1 MPLRIVTDSSCDLP
15 PALARSMNITVV
27 PCNIHFGQTAYRDG
41 VDMQAAEFYQRLS
54 GNIYP
59 KTSQPSIESFL
70 QGYNSLDREADE
82 VLSVHVSSKLS
93 TTVGAAN
100 LAKQQIIG
108 GPHIEVADSLQVS
121 LGLGILAMETARLAK
136 EKGKLKDALDF
147 VEREKKNIVSYFSVD
162 TLDYLVKGGRA
173 SKAQGFL
180 GSLLSIKP
188 ILAIK
193 DDGEVHP
200 VERVRNRKKLVE
212 RFVELAAS
220 SGPVRGLG
228 VLHSVALED
237 AQALAEA
244 CTAHVSR
251 EKIIVS
257 QFSAV
262 LGTHLG
268 PRALGLVLWTGS

>member
-1 MPLRIVTDSSCDLP
+1 MSFRVVTDGSCDLP
-15 PALARSMNITVV
+15 SALARSLNITVV
-27 PCNIHFGQTAYRDG
+27 PCNIHFGQDAYRDG
-41 VDMQAAEFYQRLS
+41 VDMQAAEFYQRLT

-70 QGYNSLDREADE
+70 EAYRSLDGQADE

-100 LAKQQIIG
+100 LAKQQMKDG
-108 GPHIEVADSLQVS
+108 SHIEVADSLQVS
-121 LGLGILAMETARLAK
+121 LGLGILAIGAARLAK
-136 EKGKLKDALDF
+136 ENGKLEDALEF
-147 VEREKKNIVSYFSVD
+147 VERERKNIVSYFSVD

-173 SKAQGFL
+173 SKVQGFL

-212 RFVELAAS
+212 RFVELASS

-244 CTAHVSR
+244 CSAHVSR

>member
-1 MPLRIVTDSSCDLP
+1 MSFRVVTDGSCDLP
-15 PALARSMNITVV
+15 SALARSLNITVV
-27 PCNIHFGQTAYRDG
+27 PCNIHFGQDAYRDG
-41 VDMQAAEFYQRLS
+41 VDMQAAEFYQRLT

-70 QGYNSLDREADE
+70 EAYRSLDGQADE

-100 LAKQQIIG
+100 LAKQQMKDG
-108 GPHIEVADSLQVS
+108 SHIEVADSLQVS
-121 LGLGILAMETARLAK
+121 LGLGILAIGAARLAK
-136 EKGKLKDALDF
+136 ENGKLEDALEF
-147 VEREKKNIVSYFSVD
+147 VERERKNIVSYFSVD

-173 SKAQGFL
+173 SKVQGFL

-212 RFVELAAS
+212 RFVELASS

-237 AQALAEA
+237 AQVLAEA
-244 CTAHVSR
+244 CSAHVSR